1 MDATTKSV
9 SNPTPVYFYF
19 YLFRLLMTLVIMP
32 ILLSFLVRS
41 SVALNDKIKNERQA
55 RLAQTRLAAAYDE
68 ERRAESDKLSPPSSP
83 TASPPPSASTAASPW
98 SAVLQWV
105 MRLASWLTRRSAR
118 REGARAQREMFSQY
132 NICASKHSGDM
143 AFASIWTA
151 DAGAGESLQFLQ
163 IQALSTQ
170 LENLKYNLDY
180 HCEVL
185 LRLLDKVDL
194 ATRGSE
200 PMLRMSTHQVDALLE
215 SPRRSGGVRDDRLG
229 EGEES
234 KTQEVMDDEEVEE
247 VILDE
252 EEEGGEDGQ
261 AGVVDGDEEEEEEEL
276 VVGQFMR
283 QRARTRESLVS
294 YMMT

>member
-41 SVALNDKIKNERQA
+41 SVALNDKINNERQA

-83 TASPPPSASTAASPW
+83 TASPPSSASAATSPW

-105 MRLASWLTRRSAR
+105 VRLASWLTRRSAR
-118 REGARAQREMFSQY
+118 REGGRAQREMFSQY

-200 PMLRMSTHQVDALLE
+200 PMLRMSTHQMDALLE
-215 SPRRSGGVRDDRLG
+215 SPRRDR
-229 EGEES
+229 EDRPDEREES
-234 KTQEVMDDEEVEE
+234 KNQEVMDDEEVEE
-247 VILDE
+247 VILEE
-252 EEEGGEDGQ
+252 EEEGEGMEDGQ
-261 AGVVDGDEEEEEEEL
+261 AAVVDGDEEEEEDEL